1 MSWSERE
8 VIVNLAEIFAE
19 GNSDVVVGIG
29 DDGAVVARPENSVV
43 ITTDMAVEGVHFK
56 SSWSNPIQIGRK
68 CAAANLADVI
78 AMGGQPKYLV
88 VALAATGNESLE
100 FILDI
105 ARGIAEEARLLDA
118 QVIGGDLSRAEQLVV
133 SITAIGEC
141 KEPTTRS
148 GAQVGDDV
156 YLSNLTGWSAAGLE
170 LLTKS
175 IDDDELD
182 KFAISEHKAPSVDYE
197 NGSKLAKVASSLC
210 DVSDSVMIQGEQ
222 ISEASGVC
230 LELDGELIS
239 AHQDFPELKA
249 LADKLSKN
257 VWQFILGGG
266 EDHAFLATGK
276 NLPNFKIGTVIEGN
290 GIKLK
295 KIPAIENGWEH
306 FKSN

>member
-1 MSWSERE
+1 
-8 VIVNLAEIFAE
+8 
-19 GNSDVVVGIG
+19 
-29 DDGAVVARPENSVV
+29 
-43 ITTDMAVEGVHFK
+43 MAVEGVHFK

-239 AHQDFPELKA
+239 THQDFPELKA